1 MSITQAEI
9 ESICR
14 MARVPLTAEESEWM
28 SGDLRKIL
36 LRLEALDRIELEGV
50 APLETL
56 FERSAPLR
64 ADEAGAEPLVRP
76 LSELAPAWEEGFFVV
91 PRVAALD
98 GEAQLDAEVA
108 P

>member
-1 MSITQAEI
+1 MGE
-9 ESICR
+9 
-14 MARVPLTAEESEWM
+14 
-28 SGDLRKIL
+28 DLGKIL

-50 APLETL
+50 APLEAL

-64 ADEAGAEPLVRP
+64 ADEVGAEPLARP
-76 LSELAPAWEEGFFVV
+76 LAELAPAWEEGFFVV

-98 GEAQLDAEVA
+98 GEAQLDVEVA